1 MGKSPG
7 PWVGNPFP
15 TLRIKPPTVQK
26 TVPTRSQYVMM
37 TFQTGSNDLTLTK
50 MPIITVEHL
59 SKNFK
64 VYKRRTGFWGS
75 LSSTVSRKHDIIKAV
90 DNVNFT
96 LERGELVGYIGANGA
111 GKSTTIKM
119 LTGIL
124 VPTSGHIDVMGLTPY
139 HRRKENARRIGVVF
153 GQRTQLW
160 WDLPVID
167 SFELLKHIYEIPQ
180 NLYKQNLEFFS
191 ELLQLQPFLSTPVRK
206 LSLGQRMRCD
216 LTAALLHNPEIL
228 YLDEPTIG
236 LDVVAK
242 EQVRRFLRQV
252 NSEHQVTVIL
262 TTHDLNDVE
271 KVCQRLII
279 IDSGKII
286 YDGGIDALKKRYGK
300 TRMLIVDLA
309 QTYPDIQLEGV
320 NLTRRDGNRIWLAFD
335 RDTVSASE
343 VITQLAARYEIQDL
357 TISEPEI
364 EEIVRRIYESG
375 TC

>member
-1 MGKSPG
+1 
-7 PWVGNPFP
+7 
-15 TLRIKPPTVQK
+15 
-26 TVPTRSQYVMM
+26 
-37 TFQTGSNDLTLTK
+37 

-59 SKNFK
+59 SKHFK
-64 VYKRRTGFWGS
+64 VHKRRTGFWGN

-90 DNVNFT
+90 DDVNFT

-139 HRRKENARRIGVVF
+139 RHRKENTRRIGVVF

-191 ELLQLQPFLSTPVRK
+191 ELLRLQSFLSTPVRR

-242 EQVRRFLRQV
+242 EQVRQFLRQV
-252 NSEHQVTVIL
+252 NAERQVTVIL

-271 KVCQRLII
+271 KVCQRLVI

-300 TRMLIVDLA
+300 TRMLVVDLA
-309 QTYPDIQLEGV
+309 QAYSDIQLEEV
-320 NLTRRDGNRIWLAFD
+320 DLTRRDGNRIWLAFD
-335 RDTVSASE
+335 RDTISASE
-343 VITQLAARYEIQDL
+343 VIAQLTARYEIQDL

-364 EEIVRRIYESG
+364 EEIVRRIYELG
-375 TC
+375 MH

>member
-1 MGKSPG
+1 
-7 PWVGNPFP
+7 
-15 TLRIKPPTVQK
+15 
-26 TVPTRSQYVMM
+26 
-37 TFQTGSNDLTLTK
+37 

-59 SKNFK
+59 SKHFK
-64 VYKRRTGFWGS
+64 VYRRRTGFWGN
-75 LSSTVSRKHDIIKAV
+75 LSSTISRQHDIIKAV
-90 DNVNFT
+90 DDVNFS

-139 HRRKENARRIGVVF
+139 RHRKENTRRIGVVF

-191 ELLQLQPFLSTPVRK
+191 ELLQLQPFLSTPVRR

-242 EQVRRFLRQV
+242 EQVRQFLRQV
-252 NSEHQVTVIL
+252 NAERQVTVIL

-271 KVCQRLII
+271 QVCQRLII

-309 QTYPDIQLEGV
+309 QAYSDIQLEGV
-320 NLTRRDGNRIWLAFD
+320 DLTRREGNRIWLAFD
-335 RDTVSASE
+335 RDTISASE
-343 VITQLAARYEIQDL
+343 VIAQLTGRYEIQDL

-364 EEIVRRIYESG
+364 EEIVRRIYELG
-375 TC
+375 VH

>member
-1 MGKSPG
+1 M
-7 PWVGNPFP
+7 
-15 TLRIKPPTVQK
+15 
-26 TVPTRSQYVMM
+26 
-37 TFQTGSNDLTLTK
+37 
-50 MPIITVEHL
+50 
-59 SKNFK
+59 
-64 VYKRRTGFWGS
+64 
-75 LSSTVSRKHDIIKAV
+75 
-90 DNVNFT
+90 NFT

-139 HRRKENARRIGVVF
+139 RHRKENTRRIGVVF

-191 ELLQLQPFLSTPVRK
+191 ELLQLQPFLSTPVRS

-242 EQVRRFLRQV
+242 EQVRQFLRQV
-252 NSEHQVTVIL
+252 NAERQVTVIL

-271 KVCQRLII
+271 KVCQRLVI

-309 QTYPDIQLEGV
+309 QAYSDIQLEEV
-320 NLTRRDGNRIWLAFD
+320 DLTRRDGNRIWLAFD
-335 RDTVSASE
+335 RDTISASE
-343 VITQLAARYEIQDL
+343 VIAQLTARYEIQDL

-364 EEIVRRIYESG
+364 EEIVRRIYELG
-375 TC
+375 MH

>member
-1 MGKSPG
+1 
-7 PWVGNPFP
+7 
-15 TLRIKPPTVQK
+15 
-26 TVPTRSQYVMM
+26 
-37 TFQTGSNDLTLTK
+37 

-59 SKNFK
+59 SKHFK
-64 VYKRRTGFWGS
+64 VHKRRTGFWGN

-90 DNVNFT
+90 NDVNFS
-96 LERGELVGYIGANGA
+96 LDRGELVGYIGANGA

-139 HRRKENARRIGVVF
+139 RHRKENTRRIGVVF

-191 ELLQLQPFLSTPVRK
+191 ELLQLQPFLSTPVRR

-242 EQVRRFLRQV
+242 EQVRQFLRQV
-252 NSEHQVTVIL
+252 NAERQVTVIL

-279 IDSGKII
+279 IDNGKII

-309 QTYPDIQLEGV
+309 QAYPDIQLEGV
-320 NLTRRDGNRIWLAFD
+320 DLTRRDGNRIWLAFD
-335 RDTVSASE
+335 RDTISASE
-343 VITQLAARYEIQDL
+343 VIVQLTARYEIQDL

-364 EEIVRRIYESG
+364 EEIVRRIYELG
-375 TC
+375 VH

>member
-1 MGKSPG
+1 
-7 PWVGNPFP
+7 
-15 TLRIKPPTVQK
+15 
-26 TVPTRSQYVMM
+26 
-37 TFQTGSNDLTLTK
+37 
-50 MPIITVEHL
+50 MPIIIVEHL
-59 SKNFK
+59 SKHFK
-64 VYKRRTGFWGS
+64 VYRRRTGFWGN
-75 LSSTVSRKHDIIKAV
+75 LSSTVSRQHDIIKAV
-90 DNVNFT
+90 DDVNFS

-139 HRRKENARRIGVVF
+139 RHRKENTRRIGVVF

-191 ELLQLQPFLSTPVRK
+191 EMLQLQPFLSTPVRR

-242 EQVRRFLRQV
+242 EQVRQFLRQV
-252 NSEHQVTVIL
+252 NAERQVTVIL

-279 IDSGKII
+279 IDNGKII

-309 QTYPDIQLEGV
+309 QPYSDIQLEGV
-320 NLTRRDGNRIWLAFD
+320 DLTRRDGNRIWLAFD
-335 RDTVSASE
+335 RDTISASE
-343 VITQLAARYEIQDL
+343 VIAQLTARYEIQDL

-364 EEIVRRIYESG
+364 EEIVRRIYELG
-375 TC
+375 VH

>member
-1 MGKSPG
+1 
-7 PWVGNPFP
+7 
-15 TLRIKPPTVQK
+15 
-26 TVPTRSQYVMM
+26 
-37 TFQTGSNDLTLTK
+37 

-64 VYKRRTGFWGS
+64 VHKRRKGFWGS
-75 LSSTVSRKHDIIKAV
+75 LGSTITREYDIIKAV
-90 DNVNFT
+90 EEVNFT

-124 VPTSGHIDVMGLTPY
+124 VPTSGHIDVMNLTPY
-139 HRRKENARRIGVVF
+139 RHRKENAQRIGVVF

-160 WDLPVID
+160 WDLPVVD
-167 SFELLKHIYEIPQ
+167 SFELLKHIYEIPE
-180 NLYKQNLEFFS
+180 NRYTQNLEFFS
-191 ELLQLQPFLSTPVRK
+191 ELLQLRPFLSTPVRK

-216 LTAALLHNPEIL
+216 LTAALLHDPEIL

-242 EQVRRFLRQV
+242 EQVRQFLKQINVER
-252 NSEHQVTVIL
+252 QVTVIL

-271 KVCQRLII
+271 QVCGRLII

-286 YDGGIDALKKRYGK
+286 YDGGIDALKNQYGK

-309 QTYPDIQLEGV
+309 QPYSDIQLEGV
-320 NLTRRDGNRIWLAFD
+320 RLTRREENRVWLTFD
-335 RDTVSASE
+335 RDTLPASE
-343 VITQLAARYEIQDL
+343 VIAQLTSRYEVRDL

-364 EEIVRRIYESG
+364 EEIVRRIYKFGMSQ
-375 TC
+375 

>member
-1 MGKSPG
+1 
-7 PWVGNPFP
+7 
-15 TLRIKPPTVQK
+15 
-26 TVPTRSQYVMM
+26 
-37 TFQTGSNDLTLTK
+37 

-59 SKNFK
+59 SKHFK
-64 VYKRRTGFWGS
+64 VYRRRTGFWGN

-90 DNVNFT
+90 DDVNFS

-139 HRRKENARRIGVVF
+139 RQRKENTRRIGVVF

-191 ELLQLQPFLSTPVRK
+191 EMLQLQPFLSTPVRR

-242 EQVRRFLRQV
+242 EQVRQFLRQV
-252 NSEHQVTVIL
+252 NAERQVTVIL

-279 IDSGKII
+279 IDNGKII
-286 YDGGIDALKKRYGK
+286 YDGGIDDLKKRYGK

-309 QTYPDIQLEGV
+309 QAYSDIQLEGV
-320 NLTRRDGNRIWLAFD
+320 DLTRRDGNRIWLAFD
-335 RDTVSASE
+335 RDTISASE
-343 VITQLAARYEIQDL
+343 VIAQLTARYEIQDL

-364 EEIVRRIYESG
+364 EEIVRRIYELG
-375 TC
+375 VH

>member
-1 MGKSPG
+1 
-7 PWVGNPFP
+7 
-15 TLRIKPPTVQK
+15 
-26 TVPTRSQYVMM
+26 
-37 TFQTGSNDLTLTK
+37 

-59 SKNFK
+59 SKHFK

-75 LSSTVSRKHDIIKAV
+75 LSSTVSRQHNIIKAV
-90 DNVNFT
+90 DDVSFA
-96 LERGELVGYIGANGA
+96 LDRGELVGYIGANGA

-139 HRRKENARRIGVVF
+139 RRRKENTRRIGVVF

-180 NLYKQNLEFFS
+180 SLYKQNLEFFT
-191 ELLQLQPFLSTPVRK
+191 ELLQLQSFLATPVRR

-242 EQVRRFLRQV
+242 AEIRQFLRQV
-252 NSEHQVTVIL
+252 NAERQVTVIL

-279 IDSGKII
+279 IDNGKII
-286 YDGGIDALKKRYGK
+286 YDGGVDALKRRYGK
-300 TRMLIVDLA
+300 TRMLIADLA
-309 QTYPDIQLEGV
+309 QAYSDIRLEGAD
-320 NLTRRDGNRIWLAFD
+320 LTRRDGNRIWLAFD
-335 RDTVSASE
+335 RDTISASE
-343 VITQLAARYEIQDL
+343 VIARLTARYEIQDL

-364 EEIVRRIYESG
+364 EEIVRRIYELG
-375 TC
+375 VH

>member
-1 MGKSPG
+1 
-7 PWVGNPFP
+7 
-15 TLRIKPPTVQK
+15 
-26 TVPTRSQYVMM
+26 
-37 TFQTGSNDLTLTK
+37 

-64 VYKRRTGFWGS
+64 VHKRRKGFWGS
-75 LSSTVSRKHDIIKAV
+75 LGGAISREHDIIKAV

-167 SFELLKHIYEIPQ
+167 SFELLKHIYEIPENRYNE
-180 NLYKQNLEFFS
+180 NLKFFS
-191 ELLQLQPFLSTPVRK
+191 ELLQLRPFLSTPVRK

-242 EQVRRFLRQV
+242 EQVRQFLKQINAER
-252 NSEHQVTVIL
+252 QVTVIL

-271 KVCQRLII
+271 QVCQRLII

-286 YDGGIDALKKRYGK
+286 YDGGIDVLKKRYGK
-300 TRMLIVDLA
+300 TRMLIVDLT
-309 QTYPDIQLEGV
+309 QPYSDIQLEGV
-320 NLTRRDGNRIWLAFD
+320 KLTRREGKPYLARI
-335 RDTVSASE
+335 
-343 VITQLAARYEIQDL
+343 
-357 TISEPEI
+357 
-364 EEIVRRIYESG
+364 
-375 TC
+375 

>member
-1 MGKSPG
+1 
-7 PWVGNPFP
+7 
-15 TLRIKPPTVQK
+15 
-26 TVPTRSQYVMM
+26 
-37 TFQTGSNDLTLTK
+37 
-50 MPIITVEHL
+50 MPIIIVEHL
-59 SKNFK
+59 SKHFK
-64 VYKRRTGFWGS
+64 IHKRRTGFWGN
-75 LSSTVSRKHDIIKAV
+75 LSSTVSRQHDIIKAV
-90 DNVNFT
+90 DDVNFS

-139 HRRKENARRIGVVF
+139 RNRRENTRRIGVVF

-191 ELLQLQPFLSTPVRK
+191 ELLQLQPFLSTPVRR

-242 EQVRRFLRQV
+242 EQVRQFLRQV
-252 NSEHQVTVIL
+252 NAERQVTVIL

-271 KVCQRLII
+271 QVCRRLII

-286 YDGGIDALKKRYGK
+286 YDGGIDALKERYGK

-309 QTYPDIQLEGV
+309 QAYSDIQLEGV
-320 NLTRRDGNRIWLAFD
+320 DLTRHDGNRIWLAFD
-335 RDTVSASE
+335 RDTISASE
-343 VITQLAARYEIQDL
+343 VIAQLTARYEIQDL

-364 EEIVRRIYESG
+364 EEIVRRIYELG
-375 TC
+375 VH

>member
-1 MGKSPG
+1 
-7 PWVGNPFP
+7 
-15 TLRIKPPTVQK
+15 
-26 TVPTRSQYVMM
+26 
-37 TFQTGSNDLTLTK
+37 

-59 SKNFK
+59 SKHFK
-64 VYKRRTGFWGS
+64 VYRRRTGFWGN
-75 LSSTVSRKHDIIKAV
+75 LSSTVARQHDIIRAV
-90 DNVNFT
+90 DDVNFS

-139 HRRKENARRIGVVF
+139 RHRKENTRRIGVVF

-191 ELLQLQPFLSTPVRK
+191 ELLQLRPFLSTPVRR

-216 LTAALLHNPEIL
+216 LTAALLHDPEIL

-242 EQVRRFLRQV
+242 EQVRQFLRQV
-252 NSEHQVTVIL
+252 NAERQVTVIL

-286 YDGGIDALKKRYGK
+286 YDGGIDALKERYGK
-300 TRMLIVDLA
+300 TRMLIIDLA
-309 QTYPDIQLEGV
+309 QGYSDIQLEGV
-320 NLTRRDGNRIWLAFD
+320 DLIRRDGNRIWLAFD
-335 RDTVSASE
+335 RDTISASE
-343 VITQLAARYEIQDL
+343 VITQLTARYEIQDL

-364 EEIVRRIYESG
+364 EEIVRRIYELG
-375 TC
+375 VH

>member
-1 MGKSPG
+1 
-7 PWVGNPFP
+7 
-15 TLRIKPPTVQK
+15 
-26 TVPTRSQYVMM
+26 
-37 TFQTGSNDLTLTK
+37 

-59 SKNFK
+59 SKHFK
-64 VYKRRTGFWGS
+64 VYRRRTGFWGN
-75 LSSTVSRKHDIIKAV
+75 LSSTVSRKHDVVKAV
-90 DNVNFT
+90 DDVNFS

-139 HRRKENARRIGVVF
+139 RHRKENTRRIGVVF

-191 ELLQLQPFLSTPVRK
+191 ELLQLQPFLSTPVRR

-242 EQVRRFLRQV
+242 EQVRQFLRQV
-252 NSEHQVTVIL
+252 NAERQVTVIL

-271 KVCQRLII
+271 KICQRLII

-309 QTYPDIQLEGV
+309 QAYSDIQLEGV
-320 NLTRRDGNRIWLAFD
+320 DLTRRDGNRIWLAFD
-335 RDTVSASE
+335 RDTISASE
-343 VITQLAARYEIQDL
+343 VIAQLTARYEIQDL

-364 EEIVRRIYESG
+364 EEIVRRIYELG
-375 TC
+375 VH

>member
-1 MGKSPG
+1 
-7 PWVGNPFP
+7 
-15 TLRIKPPTVQK
+15 
-26 TVPTRSQYVMM
+26 
-37 TFQTGSNDLTLTK
+37 

-59 SKNFK
+59 SKYFK
-64 VYKRRTGFWGS
+64 VHKRRTGFWGN
-75 LSSTVSRKHDIIKAV
+75 LSSTVSRQHNIIKAV
-90 DNVNFT
+90 DDVNFS

-139 HRRKENARRIGVVF
+139 RNRRENTRRIGVVF

-191 ELLQLQPFLSTPVRK
+191 ELLQLQPFLSTPVRR

-242 EQVRRFLRQV
+242 EQVRQFLRQV
-252 NSEHQVTVIL
+252 NAERQVTVIL

-286 YDGGIDALKKRYGK
+286 YDGGIDALKERYGK
-300 TRMLIVDLA
+300 TRILIVDLA
-309 QTYPDIQLEGV
+309 QAYSDIQLEGV
-320 NLTRRDGNRIWLAFD
+320 DLTRRDRNRIWLAFD
-335 RDTVSASE
+335 RDTISASE
-343 VITQLAARYEIQDL
+343 VIAQLTARYEIQDL

-364 EEIVRRIYESG
+364 EEIVRRIYELG
-375 TC
+375 VH

>member
-1 MGKSPG
+1 
-7 PWVGNPFP
+7 
-15 TLRIKPPTVQK
+15 
-26 TVPTRSQYVMM
+26 
-37 TFQTGSNDLTLTK
+37 

-59 SKNFK
+59 SKHFK
-64 VYKRRTGFWGS
+64 VYRRRTGFWGN

-90 DNVNFT
+90 DDVNFS

-139 HRRKENARRIGVVF
+139 RHRKENTRRIGVVF

-180 NLYKQNLEFFS
+180 NLYKENLEFFS
-191 ELLQLQPFLSTPVRK
+191 EMLQLQPFLSTPVRR

-242 EQVRRFLRQV
+242 EQVRQFLRQV
-252 NSEHQVTVIL
+252 NAERQVTVIL

-309 QTYPDIQLEGV
+309 QTYSDIQLEGV
-320 NLTRRDGNRIWLAFD
+320 DLIRRDGNRIWLAFD
-335 RDTVSASE
+335 RDTISASE
-343 VITQLAARYEIQDL
+343 VITQLTARYEIQDL

-364 EEIVRRIYESG
+364 EEIVRRIYELG
-375 TC
+375 VR

>member
-1 MGKSPG
+1 
-7 PWVGNPFP
+7 
-15 TLRIKPPTVQK
+15 
-26 TVPTRSQYVMM
+26 
-37 TFQTGSNDLTLTK
+37 
-50 MPIITVEHL
+50 MPIITAEHL
-59 SKNFK
+59 SKHFK
-64 VYKRRTGFWGS
+64 VYRRRTGFWGN
-75 LSSTVSRKHDIIKAV
+75 LSSTVSRQHDIIKAV
-90 DNVNFT
+90 DDVSFS

-139 HRRKENARRIGVVF
+139 RHRKENTRRIGVVF

-191 ELLQLQPFLSTPVRK
+191 ELLQLQPFLSTPVRR

-242 EQVRRFLRQV
+242 EQVRQFLRQV
-252 NSEHQVTVIL
+252 NAERQVTVIL

-286 YDGGIDALKKRYGK
+286 YDGGIGALKERYGK

-309 QTYPDIQLEGV
+309 QAYSDIQLEGV
-320 NLTRRDGNRIWLAFD
+320 DLTRRDGNRIWLAFD
-335 RDTVSASE
+335 RDTISASE
-343 VITQLAARYEIQDL
+343 VIAQLTARYEIQDL

-364 EEIVRRIYESG
+364 EEIVRRIYELG
-375 TC
+375 VH

>member
-1 MGKSPG
+1 
-7 PWVGNPFP
+7 
-15 TLRIKPPTVQK
+15 
-26 TVPTRSQYVMM
+26 
-37 TFQTGSNDLTLTK
+37 
-50 MPIITVEHL
+50 MPIISVEHL

-64 VYKRRTGFWGS
+64 VHKRRKGFWGS
-75 LSSTVSRKHDIIKAV
+75 LGSTFSREYDIIKAV

-124 VPTSGHIDVMGLTPY
+124 VPTSGHIEVMGLTPY
-139 HRRKENARRIGVVF
+139 LHRKENARRIGVVF

-167 SFELLKHIYEIPQ
+167 SFELLKHIYEIPENQ
-180 NLYKQNLEFFS
+180 YKQNLEFFS
-191 ELLQLQPFLSTPVRK
+191 ELLQLHPYLSTPVRK

-242 EQVRRFLRQV
+242 EQVRQFLRQV
-252 NSEHQVTVIL
+252 NAERQVTVIL

-271 KVCQRLII
+271 QVCQRLII

-286 YDGGIDALKKRYGK
+286 YDGGIDALKERYGK
-300 TRMLIVDLA
+300 TRVLIVDLA

-320 NLTRRDGNRIWLAFD
+320 DLTRREGNRIWLAFD
-335 RDTVSASE
+335 RDTISASE
-343 VITQLAARYEIQDL
+343 VIARLTERYEIQDL

-364 EEIVRRIYESG
+364 EEIVRRIYELG
-375 TC
+375 VY

>member
-1 MGKSPG
+1 
-7 PWVGNPFP
+7 
-15 TLRIKPPTVQK
+15 
-26 TVPTRSQYVMM
+26 
-37 TFQTGSNDLTLTK
+37 

-59 SKNFK
+59 SKHFK
-64 VYKRRTGFWGS
+64 VYRRRTGFWGS
-75 LSSTVSRKHDIIKAV
+75 LSSTVSRQHDIIRAV
-90 DNVNFT
+90 DDVNFS
-96 LERGELVGYIGANGA
+96 LDRGELVGYIGANGA

-124 VPTSGHIDVMGLTPY
+124 VPSSGHIDVMGLTPY
-139 HRRKENARRIGVVF
+139 RQRKENTRRIGVVF

-167 SFELLKHIYEIPQ
+167 SFELLKQIYEIPQ

-191 ELLQLQPFLSTPVRK
+191 EMLQLQPFLSTPVRR

-242 EQVRRFLRQV
+242 EQVHQFLRQV
-252 NSEHQVTVIL
+252 NAERQVTVIL

-271 KVCQRLII
+271 QVCQRLII

-309 QTYPDIQLEGV
+309 QAYSDIQLEGV
-320 NLTRRDGNRIWLAFD
+320 DLTRRDGNRIWLAFD
-335 RDTVSASE
+335 RDTISASE
-343 VITQLAARYEIQDL
+343 VIAQLTARYDIQDL

-364 EEIVRRIYESG
+364 EEIVRRISEMG
-375 TC
+375 VQ

>member
-1 MGKSPG
+1 
-7 PWVGNPFP
+7 
-15 TLRIKPPTVQK
+15 
-26 TVPTRSQYVMM
+26 
-37 TFQTGSNDLTLTK
+37 

-59 SKNFK
+59 SKHFK

-75 LSSTVSRKHDIIKAV
+75 LSSTVSRRHDIIKAV
-90 DNVNFT
+90 DDVNFS

-124 VPTSGHIDVMGLTPY
+124 VPSSGHIDVMGLTPY
-139 HRRKENARRIGVVF
+139 RQRKENTRRIGVVF

-167 SFELLKHIYEIPQ
+167 SFELLKQIYEIPQ

-191 ELLQLQPFLSTPVRK
+191 EMLQLQPFLSTPVRR

-242 EQVRRFLRQV
+242 EQVRQFLREV
-252 NSEHQVTVIL
+252 NAERQVTVIL

-271 KVCQRLII
+271 QVCQRLII

-309 QTYPDIQLEGV
+309 QAYSDIQLAGAD
-320 NLTRRDGNRIWLAFD
+320 LTRREGNRIWLAFD
-335 RDTVSASE
+335 RDTISASE
-343 VITQLAARYEIQDL
+343 VIAQLTARYEIQDL

-364 EEIVRRIYESG
+364 EEIVRRIYEMG
-375 TC
+375 VH

>member
-1 MGKSPG
+1 
-7 PWVGNPFP
+7 
-15 TLRIKPPTVQK
+15 
-26 TVPTRSQYVMM
+26 
-37 TFQTGSNDLTLTK
+37 

-59 SKNFK
+59 SKHFK
-64 VYKRRTGFWGS
+64 VYRRRTGFWGN

-90 DNVNFT
+90 DDVNFT

-139 HRRKENARRIGVVF
+139 RNRRENTRRIGVVF

-191 ELLQLQPFLSTPVRK
+191 ELLQLQPFLSTPVRR

-242 EQVRRFLRQV
+242 EQVRQFLRQV
-252 NSEHQVTVIL
+252 NAERQVTVIL

-271 KVCQRLII
+271 QVCRRLVI

-309 QTYPDIQLEGV
+309 QAYSDIQLEGV
-320 NLTRRDGNRIWLAFD
+320 DLTRREGNRIWLAFN
-335 RDTVSASE
+335 RDTISASE
-343 VITQLAARYEIQDL
+343 VIAQLTACYEIQDL

-364 EEIVRRIYESG
+364 EEIVRRIYELG
-375 TC
+375 VH

>member
-1 MGKSPG
+1 
-7 PWVGNPFP
+7 
-15 TLRIKPPTVQK
+15 
-26 TVPTRSQYVMM
+26 
-37 TFQTGSNDLTLTK
+37 

-59 SKNFK
+59 SKHFK
-64 VYKRRTGFWGS
+64 VHKRRTGFWGN
-75 LSSTVSRKHDIIKAV
+75 LSSTVSRQHDIIKAV
-90 DNVNFT
+90 DDVNFT

-124 VPTSGHIDVMGLTPY
+124 VPTSGHVDVMGLTPY
-139 HRRKENARRIGVVF
+139 RHRKENTRRIGVVF

-191 ELLQLQPFLSTPVRK
+191 ELLQLQPFLSTPVRR

-242 EQVRRFLRQV
+242 EQVRQFLRQV
-252 NSEHQVTVIL
+252 NAERQVTVIL

-286 YDGGIDALKKRYGK
+286 YDGGIDALKERYGK
-300 TRMLIVDLA
+300 TRILIVDLA
-309 QTYPDIQLEGV
+309 QAYSDIQLEGV
-320 NLTRRDGNRIWLAFD
+320 DLTRRDGNRVWLAFD
-335 RDTVSASE
+335 RDTISASE
-343 VITQLAARYEIQDL
+343 VIAQLTARYEIQDL

-364 EEIVRRIYESG
+364 EEIVRRIYELG
-375 TC
+375 VH

>member
-1 MGKSPG
+1 
-7 PWVGNPFP
+7 
-15 TLRIKPPTVQK
+15 
-26 TVPTRSQYVMM
+26 
-37 TFQTGSNDLTLTK
+37 

-59 SKNFK
+59 SKHFK
-64 VYKRRTGFWGS
+64 VYKRRTGFWGG
-75 LSSTVSRKHDIIKAV
+75 LRNIVSREHSIIKAV
-90 DNVNFT
+90 DDVSFT

-124 VPTSGHIDVMGLTPY
+124 VPTSGQIDVMGLVPSE
-139 HRRKENARRIGVVF
+139 RRKENARRIGVVF

-160 WDLPVID
+160 WDLPVIE
-167 SFELLKHIYEIPQ
+167 SFDLLKHIYAIPQ
-180 NLYKQNLEFFS
+180 NVYKQNLEFFS
-191 ELLQLQPFLSTPVRK
+191 ELLQLYPFLDTPVRK

-242 EQVRRFLRQV
+242 EHIRQFLKKINTER
-252 NSEHQVTVIL
+252 QVTVIL

-271 KVCQRLII
+271 KVCQRMII

-286 YDGGIDALKKRYGK
+286 YDGGIDALKQRYGK

-309 QTYPDIQLEGV
+309 QAYPDIKLDGAKM
-320 NLTRRDGNRIWLAFD
+320 TRREDNRIWLTFD
-335 RDTVSASE
+335 RDTISASE
-343 VITQLAARYEIQDL
+343 LIAQLIARYEIKDL

-364 EEIVRRIYESG
+364 EEIVRRIYEWG
-375 TC
+375 MT

>member
-1 MGKSPG
+1 
-7 PWVGNPFP
+7 
-15 TLRIKPPTVQK
+15 
-26 TVPTRSQYVMM
+26 
-37 TFQTGSNDLTLTK
+37 
-50 MPIITVEHL
+50 MPIISIEHL
-59 SKNFK
+59 SKHFK
-64 VYKRRTGFWGS
+64 VQKRRKGFWGNLGS
-75 LSSTVSRKHDIIKAV
+75 AISRKHDIVKAV
-90 DNVNFT
+90 EDVNFT

-124 VPTSGHIDVMGLTPY
+124 VPTSGHIDVMNLTPY
-139 HRRKENARRIGVVF
+139 LHRKENARRIGVVF

-167 SFELLKHIYEIPQ
+167 SFELLKHIYEIPE
-180 NLYKQNLEFFS
+180 NRYKHNLEFFS
-191 ELLQLQPFLSTPVRK
+191 ELLQLPPFLSTPVRK

-216 LTAALLHNPEIL
+216 LTAALLHDPEIL

-242 EQVRRFLRQV
+242 EQVRQFLKQINAER
-252 NSEHQVTVIL
+252 QVTVIL

-271 KVCQRLII
+271 QVCERLII

-286 YDGGIDALKKRYGK
+286 YDGGIDFLKKQYGK

-309 QTYPDIQLEGV
+309 QPYSDIQLEGV
-320 NLTRRDGNRIWLAFD
+320 NLTRREENRIWLAFD
-335 RDTVSASE
+335 RDTLPASE
-343 VITQLAARYEIQDL
+343 VIAQLTSRCEVHDL

-364 EEIVRRIYESG
+364 EEIVRRIYKFGMSG
-375 TC
+375 

>member
-1 MGKSPG
+1 MLGVVAP
-7 PWVGNPFP
+7 
-15 TLRIKPPTVQK
+15 QK
-26 TVPTRSQYVMM
+26 RHGDQ
-37 TFQTGSNDLTLTK
+37 
-50 MPIITVEHL
+50 MPIISVEHL

-64 VYKRRTGFWGS
+64 VHKRRKGFWGS
-75 LSSTVSRKHDIIKAV
+75 LGSTVSREHDIIKAV

-139 HRRKENARRIGVVF
+139 LRRKENARRIGVVF

-167 SFELLKHIYEIPQ
+167 SFELLKHIYEIPEK
-180 NLYKQNLEFFS
+180 LYKQNLEFFS
-191 ELLQLQPFLSTPVRK
+191 ELLQLRPFLSTPVRK
-206 LSLGQRMRCD
+206 VSLGQRMRCD

-242 EQVRRFLRQV
+242 EQVRQFLKQINAER
-252 NSEHQVTVIL
+252 QVTVIL

-271 KVCQRLII
+271 QVCERLII

-286 YDGGIDALKKRYGK
+286 YDGGIDALKKQYGK

-309 QTYPDIQLEGV
+309 HAYPDIQLENV
-320 NLTRRDGNRIWLAFD
+320 HLTRREENRVWLAFD
-335 RDTVSASE
+335 RDTLPASE
-343 VITQLAARYEIQDL
+343 VIARLAARYEIQDL

-364 EEIVRRIYESG
+364 EEIVRRIYNFGMSQ
-375 TC
+375 

>member
-1 MGKSPG
+1 
-7 PWVGNPFP
+7 
-15 TLRIKPPTVQK
+15 
-26 TVPTRSQYVMM
+26 
-37 TFQTGSNDLTLTK
+37 

-59 SKNFK
+59 SKHFK
-64 VYKRRTGFWGS
+64 VYRRRTGFWGS
-75 LSSTVSRKHDIIKAV
+75 LSSTVSRQHDIIRAV
-90 DNVNFT
+90 DDVNFS
-96 LERGELVGYIGANGA
+96 LDRGELVGYIGANGA

-124 VPTSGHIDVMGLTPY
+124 VPSSGHIDVMGLTPY
-139 HRRKENARRIGVVF
+139 RQRKENTRRIGVVF

-167 SFELLKHIYEIPQ
+167 SFELLKQIYEIPQ

-191 ELLQLQPFLSTPVRK
+191 EMLQLQPFLSTPVRR

-242 EQVRRFLRQV
+242 EQVRQFLRQV
-252 NSEHQVTVIL
+252 NAERQVTVIL

-309 QTYPDIQLEGV
+309 QAYSEVQLEGV
-320 NLTRRDGNRIWLAFD
+320 DLTRRDGNRIWLAFD
-335 RDTVSASE
+335 RDTISASE
-343 VITQLAARYEIQDL
+343 VIAQLTARYEIQDL

-364 EEIVRRIYESG
+364 EEIVRRIYEMG
-375 TC
+375 VQ

>member
-1 MGKSPG
+1 
-7 PWVGNPFP
+7 
-15 TLRIKPPTVQK
+15 
-26 TVPTRSQYVMM
+26 
-37 TFQTGSNDLTLTK
+37 

-59 SKNFK
+59 SKHFK
-64 VYKRRTGFWGS
+64 VYRRRTGFWGN
-75 LSSTVSRKHDIIKAV
+75 LSSTISRKHDIIQAV
-90 DNVNFT
+90 DDVNFS

-139 HRRKENARRIGVVF
+139 RHRKENTRRIGVVF

-191 ELLQLQPFLSTPVRK
+191 ELLQLHPFLSTPVRR

-242 EQVRRFLRQV
+242 EQVRQFLRQV
-252 NSEHQVTVIL
+252 NAERQVTVIL

-271 KVCQRLII
+271 QVCQRLII
-279 IDSGKII
+279 IDNGKII
-286 YDGGIDALKKRYGK
+286 YDGGIDDLKKRYGK

-309 QTYPDIQLEGV
+309 QAYSDIQLEGAD
-320 NLTRRDGNRIWLAFD
+320 LTRRDSNRIWLAFD
-335 RDTVSASE
+335 RDTISASE
-343 VITQLAARYEIQDL
+343 VIAQLTARYEIQDL

-364 EEIVRRIYESG
+364 EEIVRRIYELG
-375 TC
+375 VH

>member
-1 MGKSPG
+1 
-7 PWVGNPFP
+7 
-15 TLRIKPPTVQK
+15 
-26 TVPTRSQYVMM
+26 
-37 TFQTGSNDLTLTK
+37 

-59 SKNFK
+59 SKHFK
-64 VYKRRTGFWGS
+64 VYRRRTGFWGN

-90 DNVNFT
+90 DDVNFS

-139 HRRKENARRIGVVF
+139 RHRKENTRRIGVVF

-180 NLYKQNLEFFS
+180 NLYKENLEFFS
-191 ELLQLQPFLSTPVRK
+191 EMLQLQPFLSTPVRR

-242 EQVRRFLRQV
+242 EQVRQFLRQV
-252 NSEHQVTVIL
+252 NAERQVTVIL

-271 KVCQRLII
+271 QVCQRLII

-286 YDGGIDALKKRYGK
+286 YDGGIDALKERYGK
-300 TRMLIVDLA
+300 TRILIVDLA
-309 QTYPDIQLEGV
+309 RAYSDIQLEGV
-320 NLTRRDGNRIWLAFD
+320 DLTRREGNRIWLAFN
-335 RDTVSASE
+335 RDTISASE
-343 VITQLAARYEIQDL
+343 VIAQLTARYEIQDL

-364 EEIVRRIYESG
+364 EEIVRRIYELG
-375 TC
+375 VH

>member
-1 MGKSPG
+1 
-7 PWVGNPFP
+7 
-15 TLRIKPPTVQK
+15 
-26 TVPTRSQYVMM
+26 
-37 TFQTGSNDLTLTK
+37 

-59 SKNFK
+59 SKHFK
-64 VYKRRTGFWGS
+64 VYRRRTGFWGN
-75 LSSTVSRKHDIIKAV
+75 LSSTVSRQHDIIKAV
-90 DNVNFT
+90 DDVNFS

-139 HRRKENARRIGVVF
+139 RRRKENTRRIGVVF

-191 ELLQLQPFLSTPVRK
+191 DLLQLQPFLSTPVRR

-242 EQVRRFLRQV
+242 EQVRQFLKRV
-252 NSEHQVTVIL
+252 NAERQVTVIL

-286 YDGGIDALKKRYGK
+286 YDGGIDALKERYGK
-300 TRMLIVDLA
+300 TRILIVDLA
-309 QTYPDIQLEGV
+309 QAYSDIQLEGV
-320 NLTRRDGNRIWLAFD
+320 DLTRRDGNRVWLAFD
-335 RDTVSASE
+335 RDTISASE
-343 VITQLAARYEIQDL
+343 VIAQLTGRYEIQDL

-364 EEIVRRIYESG
+364 EEIVRRIYELG
-375 TC
+375 VH

>member
-1 MGKSPG
+1 
-7 PWVGNPFP
+7 
-15 TLRIKPPTVQK
+15 
-26 TVPTRSQYVMM
+26 
-37 TFQTGSNDLTLTK
+37 

-59 SKNFK
+59 SKHFK
-64 VYKRRTGFWGS
+64 VYRRRTGFWGN
-75 LSSTVSRKHDIIKAV
+75 LSSTISRKHDIIQAV
-90 DNVNFT
+90 DDVNFS

-139 HRRKENARRIGVVF
+139 RHRKENTRRIGVVF

-191 ELLQLQPFLSTPVRK
+191 EMLQLQPFLSTPVRR

-242 EQVRRFLRQV
+242 EQVRQFLRQV
-252 NSEHQVTVIL
+252 NAERQVTVIL

-271 KVCQRLII
+271 QVCQRLII

-286 YDGGIDALKKRYGK
+286 YDGGIDALKERYGK

-309 QTYPDIQLEGV
+309 QAYSDIQLEGV
-320 NLTRRDGNRIWLAFD
+320 DLTRRDGNRIWLAFE
-335 RDTVSASE
+335 RDTISASE
-343 VITQLAARYEIQDL
+343 VIAQLTRRYEIQDL

-364 EEIVRRIYESG
+364 EEIVRRIYG
-375 TC
+375 LGVH

>member
-1 MGKSPG
+1 
-7 PWVGNPFP
+7 
-15 TLRIKPPTVQK
+15 
-26 TVPTRSQYVMM
+26 
-37 TFQTGSNDLTLTK
+37 

-59 SKNFK
+59 SKHFK
-64 VYKRRTGFWGS
+64 VHKRRTGFWGN
-75 LSSTVSRKHDIIKAV
+75 LSSTISRKHDIIKAV
-90 DNVNFT
+90 DDVNFS

-139 HRRKENARRIGVVF
+139 RHRKENTRRIGVVF

-191 ELLQLQPFLSTPVRK
+191 EMLQLQPFLSTPVRR

-242 EQVRRFLRQV
+242 EQVRQFLRQV
-252 NSEHQVTVIL
+252 NAERQVTVIL

-286 YDGGIDALKKRYGK
+286 YDGGIDALKNRYGK

-309 QTYPDIQLEGV
+309 QAYSDIQLDGV
-320 NLTRRDGNRIWLAFD
+320 DLTRRDGNRIWLAFD
-335 RDTVSASE
+335 RDTISASE
-343 VITQLAARYEIQDL
+343 VIAQLTARYEIQDL

-364 EEIVRRIYESG
+364 EEIVRRIYEMG
-375 TC
+375 VH

>member
-1 MGKSPG
+1 
-7 PWVGNPFP
+7 
-15 TLRIKPPTVQK
+15 
-26 TVPTRSQYVMM
+26 
-37 TFQTGSNDLTLTK
+37 

-59 SKNFK
+59 SKHFK
-64 VYKRRTGFWGS
+64 VYRRRTGFWGN
-75 LSSTVSRKHDIIKAV
+75 LSSTISRKHDIIQTV
-90 DNVNFT
+90 DDVNFS

-124 VPTSGHIDVMGLTPY
+124 VPTSGYIDVMGLTPY
-139 HRRKENARRIGVVF
+139 RHRKENTRRIGVVF

-191 ELLQLQPFLSTPVRK
+191 ELLKLQPFLSTPVRR

-242 EQVRRFLRQV
+242 EHVRQFLKQV
-252 NSEHQVTVIL
+252 NAERQVTVIL

-286 YDGGIDALKKRYGK
+286 YDGGIDALKERYGK
-300 TRMLIVDLA
+300 TRILIVDLA
-309 QTYPDIQLEGV
+309 QAYSDIQLEGV
-320 NLTRRDGNRIWLAFD
+320 DLTRRDGNRIWLAFD
-335 RDTVSASE
+335 RDTISAAE
-343 VITQLAARYEIQDL
+343 VIAQLTARYEIQDL

-364 EEIVRRIYESG
+364 EEIVRRIYELG
-375 TC
+375 VH

>member
-1 MGKSPG
+1 
-7 PWVGNPFP
+7 
-15 TLRIKPPTVQK
+15 
-26 TVPTRSQYVMM
+26 
-37 TFQTGSNDLTLTK
+37 

-59 SKNFK
+59 SKHFK
-64 VYKRRTGFWGS
+64 VYRRRTGFWGS
-75 LSSTVSRKHDIIKAV
+75 LSSTVSRQHDIIRAV
-90 DNVNFT
+90 DDVNFS
-96 LERGELVGYIGANGA
+96 LDRGELVGYIGANGA

-124 VPTSGHIDVMGLTPY
+124 VPSSGHIDVMGLTPY
-139 HRRKENARRIGVVF
+139 RQRKENTRRIGVVF

-167 SFELLKHIYEIPQ
+167 SFELLKQIYEIPQ

-191 ELLQLQPFLSTPVRK
+191 EMLQLQPFLSTPVRR

-242 EQVRRFLRQV
+242 EQVRQFLRQV
-252 NSEHQVTVIL
+252 NAERQVTVIL

-271 KVCQRLII
+271 QVCQRLII

-309 QTYPDIQLEGV
+309 QAYSEVQLEGV
-320 NLTRRDGNRIWLAFD
+320 DLTRRDGNRIWLAFD
-335 RDTVSASE
+335 RDTISASE
-343 VITQLAARYEIQDL
+343 VIAQLTARYEIQDL

-364 EEIVRRIYESG
+364 EEIVRRIYELG
-375 TC
+375 VH

>member
-1 MGKSPG
+1 
-7 PWVGNPFP
+7 
-15 TLRIKPPTVQK
+15 
-26 TVPTRSQYVMM
+26 
-37 TFQTGSNDLTLTK
+37 

-59 SKNFK
+59 SKHFK
-64 VYKRRTGFWGS
+64 VHKRRTGFWGN

-90 DNVNFT
+90 DDVNFT

-139 HRRKENARRIGVVF
+139 RNRRENTRRIGVVF

-191 ELLQLQPFLSTPVRK
+191 ELLQLQPFLSTPVRR

-242 EQVRRFLRQV
+242 EQVRQFLRQV
-252 NSEHQVTVIL
+252 NAERQVTVIL

-286 YDGGIDALKKRYGK
+286 YDGGIDALKERYGK
-300 TRMLIVDLA
+300 TRILIVDLA
-309 QTYPDIQLEGV
+309 QAYSDIQLEGV
-320 NLTRRDGNRIWLAFD
+320 DLTRRDGNRIWLAFD
-335 RDTVSASE
+335 RDTISASE
-343 VITQLAARYEIQDL
+343 VIAQLTARYEIQDL
-357 TISEPEI
+357 TIAEPEI
-364 EEIVRRIYESG
+364 EEIVRRIYELG
-375 TC
+375 VH

>member
-1 MGKSPG
+1 
-7 PWVGNPFP
+7 
-15 TLRIKPPTVQK
+15 
-26 TVPTRSQYVMM
+26 
-37 TFQTGSNDLTLTK
+37 

-59 SKNFK
+59 SKHFK
-64 VYKRRTGFWGS
+64 VHKRRTGFWGN
-75 LSSTVSRKHDIIKAV
+75 LSSTISRKHDIIKAV
-90 DNVNFT
+90 DDVNFS

-139 HRRKENARRIGVVF
+139 RHRKQNTRRIGVVF

-191 ELLQLQPFLSTPVRK
+191 ELLQLQPFLSTPVRR

-242 EQVRRFLRQV
+242 EQVRQFLRQV
-252 NSEHQVTVIL
+252 NAERQVTVIL

-286 YDGGIDALKKRYGK
+286 YDGGIDALKNRYGK

-309 QTYPDIQLEGV
+309 QAYSDIQLDGV
-320 NLTRRDGNRIWLAFD
+320 DLTRRDGNRIWLAFD
-335 RDTVSASE
+335 RDTISASE
-343 VITQLAARYEIQDL
+343 VIAQLTARYEIQDL

-364 EEIVRRIYESG
+364 EEIVRRIYEMG
-375 TC
+375 IH